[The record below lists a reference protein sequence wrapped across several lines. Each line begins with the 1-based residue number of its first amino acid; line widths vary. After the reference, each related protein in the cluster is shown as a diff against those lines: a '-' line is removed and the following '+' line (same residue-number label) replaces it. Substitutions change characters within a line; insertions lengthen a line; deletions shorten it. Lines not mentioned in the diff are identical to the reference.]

1 MNNCMI
7 YNSLCMIYPL
17 HCLRIVFLEFFQ
29 KPPGG
34 WWIFARRLI
43 PFQLH
48 FWVAKGNRLA
58 ARMRPPEFNPIL
70 GFFLWRAW
78 RYWLNRQATRAMR
91 LGFDVFFWILG
102 RFGLVGS
109 VIRLLINQ
117 IELKT
122 CEIWGVIR
130 IKIGGMRHTHIL
142 GFHNWEFL

>member
-17 HCLRIVFLEFFQ
+17 HCLRIVFLDFS
-29 KPPGG
+29 K
-34 WWIFARRLI
+34 
-43 PFQLH
+43 
-48 FWVAKGNRLA
+48 NRLA
-58 ARMRPPEFNPIL
+58 GDEFLPSDSYHFNCNF
-70 GFFLWRAW
+70 GFFFMKGLAVLIELPGDVSHEAW
-78 RYWLNRQATRAMR
+78 FWC
-91 LGFDVFFWILG
+91 FFWILG

-117 IELKT
+117 IEVKT
-122 CEIWGVIR
+122 CEIWGVIS

>member
-34 WWIFARRLI
+34 WWISARRLI

-48 FWVAKGNRLA
+48 FWVAKGNCLA
-58 ARMRPPEFNPIL
+58 ARTGPPEFNPIL
-70 GFFLWRAW
+70 VFF
-78 RYWLNRQATRAMR
+78 YEG
-91 LGFDVFFWILG
+91 LGGIDWTARRREPWGLILMFFFWILG

-109 VIRLLINQ
+109 VTRLLINQ